1 MTEAAEQS
9 QEVKRWLVTPGEVIT
24 EERVKLGPG
33 VYVQDGK
40 VVAKVLG
47 LAELRNG
54 MARVVPLEG
63 NYVPRQGD
71 TVVGIVVDVKIP
83 GYDVDINS
91 PYKAFLPR
99 EQVREPL
106 EYGDVIVGTVRFV
119 DEVKNS
125 VLENARKLEGGQLI
139 YIASPRVPR
148 VIGKNA
154 SMITNIKNLTGSK
167 VIVGANGRIWINGG
181 HADIARDAIYKIE
194 REAHTHGLTDRIA
207 AFIKDRVAEAES
219 NSERELDGEEDKEQ

>member
-1 MTEAAEQS
+1 MDMTDEKDANAQ
-9 QEVKRWLVTPGEVIT
+9 QDVKRWLVTPGEVIT

-40 VVAKVLG
+40 VIAKVLG

-63 NYVPRQGD
+63 NYVPKQGD

-99 EQVREPL
+99 DQVREPL
-106 EYGDVIVGTVRFV
+106 EYGDVIVATVRFV

-125 VLENARKLEGGQLI
+125 VIENARKLEGGELI

-154 SMITNIKNLTGSK
+154 SMITNIKNLTGSR
-167 VIVGANGRIWINGG
+167 VIVGANGRIWIKGG
-181 HADIARDAIYKIE
+181 YSDIARDAIYKIE

-207 AFIKDRVAEAES
+207 EYIKDRISESES
-219 NSERELDGEEDKEQ
+219 NGEEGKEN

>member
-1 MTEAAEQS
+1 MSETESAS
-9 QEVKRWLVTPGEVIT
+9 KEVQRWLVTPGEVVT

-47 LAELRNG
+47 LAEVRDG
-54 MARVVPLEG
+54 YARVVPLEG
-63 NYVPRQGD
+63 NYVPKQGD
-71 TVVGIVVDVKIP
+71 TVVGIVVDIKIP

-91 PYKAFLPR
+91 PYRAFLPR
-99 EQVREPL
+99 DQVREPL
-106 EYGDVIVGTVRFV
+106 EYGDVIVATVRFV
-119 DEVKNS
+119 DEVRNS

-154 SMITNIKNLTGSK
+154 SMITNIKNLTGSR
-167 VIVGANGRIWINGG
+167 VLVGANGRIWIKGG
-181 HADIARDAIYKIE
+181 HADIARDAIFKVE
-194 REAHTHGLTDRIA
+194 REAHTHGLTDR
-207 AFIKDRVAEAES
+207 VAEYIKERLAEEG
-219 NSERELDGEEDKEQ
+219 SERESDGEEVQNE

>member
-1 MTEAAEQS
+1 MAEDEKPQ
-9 QEVKRWLVTPGEVIT
+9 RWLVTPGEVIT
-24 EERVKLGPG
+24 EERLRLGPG

-40 VVAKVLG
+40 IVAKVLG
-47 LAELRNG
+47 LAEIKNG

-63 NYVPRQGD
+63 NYVPKQGD

-99 EQVREPL
+99 DQIRDAL
-106 EYGDVIVGTVRFV
+106 EYGDVVVATVRFV

-167 VIVGANGRIWINGG
+167 VIVGANGRIWIKGG
-181 HADIARDAIYKIE
+181 HSDIARDAIYKIE

-207 AFIKDRVAEAES
+207 EFIRDRVAEEEG
-219 NSERELDGEEDKEQ
+219 NSESDSHGEESKEE